1 MHEGEPDEVDLRD
14 KDSDQSNMEPVNDTE
29 KMEKSLRLHIRKSIY
44 RNIDEFGRKKGVSIY
59 KQYDPLSLQSDVYW
73 LENGYLKLGFLEK

>member
-29 KMEKSLRLHIRKSIY
+29 KMKKSLR
-44 RNIDEFGRKKGVSIY
+44 
-59 KQYDPLSLQSDVYW
+59 
-73 LENGYLKLGFLEK
+73 